1 MDIYIGILVV
11 ETFLP
16 KEYFDHYLTY
26 VIAIILLKK
35 EKVETD
41 DILSWGSKRFMG

>member
-11 ETFLP
+11 ETFLL
-16 KEYFDHYLTY
+16 KEYFAHYLTY

-41 DILSWGSKRFMG
+41 DILS

>member
-11 ETFLP
+11 ETLLP
-16 KEYFDHYLTY
+16 KKYFDHYLAY
-26 VIAIILLKK
+26 VIAIILLTK

-41 DILSWGSKRFMG
+41 DILS